1 MDNESQFS
9 MMTVDLDEVDDRL
22 EEIQDQIDQM
32 EQFKDNDAIIK
43 VNITVYSIE
52 KAKILSLIYKYRQ
65 IRSVREN

>member
-32 EQFKDNDAIIK
+32 E
-43 VNITVYSIE
+43 
-52 KAKILSLIYKYRQ
+52 
-65 IRSVREN
+65 